1 MSWLAGWLA
10 GLAYGLAAG
19 PQAWLDGPEGGTYVR
34 MNGRTDGG
42 MDRRKISPF
51 YRTSSPIGAADL
63 KPDDRSKGNFKGYKI
78 RPTAISYFFG
88 FRSSG
93 LSKVCYC
100 MVVVGFGT
108 FLTFHLVGYSFE
120 ARWTFIS
127 CHTRSFIGSP

>member
-1 MSWLAGWLA
+1 MAGWL
-10 GLAYGLAAG
+10 GLRSGWLGLRPG
-19 PQAWLDGPEGGTYVR
+19 WLGLRPGWMAQRGGWT
-34 MNGRTDGG
+34 NGQTDGG

-51 YRTSSPIGAADL
+51 YRTLSPVGAADL

-78 RPTAISYFFG
+78 RPTAIFYLFG
-88 FRSSG
+88 FRSYG

-120 ARWTFIS
+120 VDFYIMS
-127 CHTRSFIGSP
+127 H